1 MPEIKYGREIKTK
14 EDLQN
19 LIIGLAF
26 RRESFTL
33 DDMVGLVTKYSKGTK
48 MSLSEKELT
57 SVVEDMLDLFQREN
71 LVSCENGQYTRKIK
85 LTTYYVGHPPKELAL
100 YNYHESHWHHNEKGA
115 FNDSNHLD
123 TIKPGT
129 LLGITLVDCEGNPI
143 YSSEDSK
150 KSEESSNHTKIEED
164 TLSR

>member
-1 MPEIKYGREIKTK
+1 MPEIKYGKEIKTK

-33 DDMVGLVTKYSKGTK
+33 DEMVSLATKYSKGTK
-48 MSLSEKELT
+48 IPLSEKELT
-57 SVVEDMLDLFQREN
+57 SAIEDMLDLFQREN
-71 LVSCENGQYTRKIK
+71 LVSCENGQYARKIK

-100 YNYHESHWHHNEKGA
+100 SNYHLSPWHHNEKGA

-129 LLGITLVDCEGNPI
+129 LLGITITDSEGNLI
-143 YSSEDSK
+143 FSSEDSK
-150 KSEESSNHTKIEED
+150 KQEERMNPEIEED